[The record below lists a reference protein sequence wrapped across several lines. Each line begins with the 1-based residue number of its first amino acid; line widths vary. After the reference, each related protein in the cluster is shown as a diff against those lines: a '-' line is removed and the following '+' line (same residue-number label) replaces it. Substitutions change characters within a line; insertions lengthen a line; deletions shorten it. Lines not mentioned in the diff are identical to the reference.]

1 MTVQRGENTR
11 DIAWCN
17 GLGSTGTL
25 AMALVYMMRGKAK
38 LWTRYL
44 VRMGFRR
51 IRSVTQSI
59 GKSKKYIMKAGVPE
73 KRMWAKV
80 R

>member
-1 MTVQRGENTR
+1 
-11 DIAWCN
+11 
-17 GLGSTGTL
+17 
-25 AMALVYMMRGKAK
+25 MALVYMMRGKAK

>member
-1 MTVQRGENTR
+1 
-11 DIAWCN
+11 
-17 GLGSTGTL
+17 
-25 AMALVYMMRGKAK
+25 MALVYMMRGKAK

-59 GKSKKYIMKAGVPE
+59 GKSKKCLQNESRGARKENV
-73 KRMWAKV
+73 AKGEV
-80 R
+80 ALQLQPAD